1 LERESESRQAIEC
14 ARQVVDGVV
23 RDGKR
28 AVTTLVAHLEP
39 IVDHVLL
46 AHLYVVR
53 EPSAVQRLAPA
64 ALVQRIFGV
73 YQLTL
78 VLEQPLDAVERSAA
92 FLVGCERDDDVAIGL
107 ESLALVANQIRDPE
121 RRLRL

>member
-1 LERESESRQAIEC
+1 M
-14 ARQVVDGVV
+14 VDGVV

-28 AVTTLVAHLEP
+28 AVAALVAHLEP

-78 VLEQPLDAVERSAA
+78 VLEQPLNTIERSAA
-92 FLVGCERDDDVAIGL
+92 FLVGRERDDYVAIGL
-107 ESLALVANQIRDPE
+107 EFLALVAN
-121 RRLRL
+121 